1 MTSSKCCNITAQR
14 PPEHQPVT
22 ALPPAGTNAARD
34 DQATDLM
41 RAALI
46 SDHLGLA
53 RAVARR
59 YTHRGVDAED
69 LYQVAS
75 LALVQAAARFDTARG
90 TPLLGMPRCVCTV
103 N

>member
-1 MTSSKCCNITAQR
+1 
-14 PPEHQPVT
+14 
-22 ALPPAGTNAARD
+22 
-34 DQATDLM
+34 M

-59 YTHRGVDAED
+59 YHRRGIDAED